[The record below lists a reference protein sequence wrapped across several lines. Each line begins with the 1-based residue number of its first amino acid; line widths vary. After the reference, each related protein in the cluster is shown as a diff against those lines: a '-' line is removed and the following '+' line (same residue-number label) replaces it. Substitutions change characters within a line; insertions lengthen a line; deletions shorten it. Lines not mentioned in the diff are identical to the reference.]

1 MRIRIKFT
9 GDTES
14 ITLPLHHNE
23 ILHGIVYHYLN
34 TLFAVRMHSKGII
47 DPESNRGLKLF
58 TFSRLISGRK
68 PEIDKNKNTI
78 KFYFP
83 ITWIIASPIHEFIVS
98 VYNTLNR
105 KRSINL
111 HASSLPEK
119 QNLYLLNLW
128 LEETPPYNQRVLI
141 ETLSPITVYRT
152 REKGGKMFTH
162 YFNPSDSEFN
172 ELILLNLLRKYR
184 ALTGNKL
191 SLDQKAFIK
200 PVRIS
205 NHENIVY
212 FKDTVIKG
220 WSGIFELSLP
230 EEIFP
235 LAFSCGLGA
244 KNSLGFGCI
253 GIWRGN
259 Q

>member
-1 MRIRIKFT
+1 MRLRIKFT
-9 GDTES
+9 GDAES
-14 ITLPLHHNE
+14 ITLPFHHNE

-34 TLFAVRMHSKGII
+34 KPFAVRMHSKGII

-68 PEIDKNKNTI
+68 PEIDKEKNAI

-83 ITWIIASPIHEFIVS
+83 ITWIIASPIYEFIVS
-98 VYNTLNR
+98 LYNTLNK

-128 LEETPPYNQRVLI
+128 LEEPPPYNQPVLI
-141 ETLSPITVYRT
+141 ETLSPITVYKT
-152 REKGGKMFTH
+152 SEKDGKTFTH
-162 YFNPSDSEFN
+162 YFKPSDAEFN
-172 ELILLNLLRKYR
+172 DLILLNLLRKYR
-184 ALTGNKL
+184 ALTGTKL
-191 SLDQKAFIK
+191 TLDQRSFIK

-205 NHENIVY
+205 CRENIIY
-212 FKDTVIKG
+212 FKDIVIKG
-220 WSGIFELSLP
+220 WSGVFELSLP
-230 EEIFP
+230 EKLFP

-259 Q
+259 K

>member
-1 MRIRIKFT
+1 MRLRIKFT

-14 ITLPLHHNE
+14 IILPFHYNE

-34 TLFAVRMHSKGII
+34 TPFALRMHAKGFI

-58 TFSRLISGRK
+58 TFSRLISSKK
-68 PEIDKNKNTI
+68 PEIDKENNAI

-83 ITWIIASPIHEFIVS
+83 ITWIIASPLHEFIIS
-98 VYNTLNR
+98 LYNTLNR

-111 HASSLPEK
+111 HGSTLPTE
-119 QNLYLLNLW
+119 QNIYLLNLW
-128 LEETPPYNQRVLI
+128 LEKPPPYNRPVLV

-152 REKGGKMFTH
+152 SEKDGKLFTH
-162 YFNPSDSEFN
+162 YFKPSDPEFN
-172 ELILLNLLRKYR
+172 ELILSNLLRKYR
-184 ALTGNKL
+184 VLTGKKL
-191 SLDQKAFIK
+191 TLDKEAFIR

-205 NHENIVY
+205 HRENIIY

-220 WSGIFELSLP
+220 WSGNFELSLP
-230 EEIFP
+230 EELFP

-259 Q
+259 K